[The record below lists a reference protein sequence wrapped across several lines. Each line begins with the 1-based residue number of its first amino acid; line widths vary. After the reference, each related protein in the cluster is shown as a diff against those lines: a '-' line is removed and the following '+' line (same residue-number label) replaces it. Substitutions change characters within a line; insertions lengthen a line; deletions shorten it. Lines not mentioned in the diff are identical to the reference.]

1 VNYAAGATP
10 GRHTLP
16 GLGWFEWGAKL
27 TGFEIP
33 HLDKYETRGKG
44 GLNTKLLNMWH
55 AVYAAGVCLFVF
67 MKLDPAVWPEVI
79 GAVTGWDYSW
89 EDFLETGARIA
100 ALRQAFNVREGLP
113 VSESTISGR
122 AIGHPPL
129 GSGPLEGVSI
139 DMEAQRRE
147 FYQARGWDVETG
159 RPLKETLVALGLQ
172 DVADDLWG
180 DG

>member
-1 VNYAAGATP
+1 
-10 GRHTLP
+10 
-16 GLGWFEWGAKL
+16 
-27 TGFEIP
+27 
-33 HLDKYETRGKG
+33 
-44 GLNTKLLNMWH
+44 
-55 AVYAAGVCLFVF
+55 

-79 GAVTGWDYSW
+79 SAVTGWDYSW

-100 ALRQAFNVREGLP
+100 AIRQAFNVREGLP
-113 VSESTISGR
+113 VAESTISGR

-129 GSGPLEGVSI
+129 ASGPLKGVSI

-147 FYQARGWDVETG
+147 LYPARGWDAETG
-159 RPLKETLVALGLQ
+159 WPLKETLVALGLQ